1 VINVLDFFKDYYS
14 SNTEIVRT
22 IVSIITFIV
31 AVYYA
36 RTQRKIFLRLVTN
49 DTIKYYHDHYV
60 GISLLIKEFMIL
72 DYDKLLN
79 DSETFNPKSHY
90 SQLHNDFLNLYYE
103 SNLFE
108 SKNIKALIEDIRNQI
123 VEINSIIQQLV
134 KDKEASEFIFINEDS
149 VLYKKSEF
157 LHELHK
163 RAKRVYSL
171 EIKKLKLG
179 IS

>member
-1 VINVLDFFKDYYS
+1 MINSLDFFKSYYN
-14 SNTEIVRT
+14 SNTEVVRA
-22 IVSIITFIV
+22 IISVVTFLV

-60 GISLLIKEFMIL
+60 GLSLLIKEFMIL
-72 DYDKLLN
+72 DYNKLLN
-79 DSETFNPKSHY
+79 DSDTFSPKSHY
-90 SQLHNDFLNLYYE
+90 SQLSNNFLNLYYE

-108 SKNIKALIEDIRNQI
+108 SNNIKSLIEDIRNLI
-123 VEINSIIQQLV
+123 VDINSIMQQLV
-134 KDKEASEFIFINEDS
+134 KDKEASDFIFINEDDL
-149 VLYKKSEF
+149 LYKKTSE
-157 LHELHK
+157 LHQLHK